1 MIRTGEQ
8 YLDEISDGRIVWLGS
23 EKIISVAT
31 TPAFLQGARAFAA
44 LYDQASAA
52 AHRQLFYA
60 MPGDGGEA
68 HEPEFRAFLPCK
80 DSRDLA
86 LKHKLHA
93 SWSEASF
100 GFLGRTPDY
109 IAAAMSGFVTTPEAF
124 RGDTFDGRSNLQS
137 LHLRAKTMNLFVAFT
152 LTNIKRD
159 RSKPLSE
166 QDKVEP
172 DIGIHAVRESD
183 AGIFVSGV
191 KAIGTAAIYSDE
203 IIVGSI
209 EPLHPSDVA
218 YALTFCIPPAAPGVS
233 LISRASYSA
242 SAGAEDAPLSSALDE
257 NDAILVMKDVFVPW
271 DHVLTYRDTR
281 STFGIWWNTPAYAS
295 MGHQA
300 SIRFYKKL
308 EFLTGLA
315 YLVLRSSGSLTI
327 PEVRGSL
334 GRLVGYAQLARSIA
348 MGAELEYE
356 SDPEGTGH
364 IAPNRR
370 ATYAQRLFAS
380 EVYPKFIHE
389 LRMFCGGSLIYLPAN
404 LSDFNAPEIGEIL
417 KSYFGTPEVEPVDRA
432 RLLKL
437 VWDVTSTE
445 FGSRHAHYEQ
455 FYQGAPHVY
464 LWQLAEQ
471 GRLEEL
477 GRIATNALS
486 KN

>member
-23 EKIISVAT
+23 EKIRSVAS
-31 TPAFLQGARAFAA
+31 TPAFLQGAKAFAA

-52 AHRQLFYA
+52 AHRQLFYVV
-60 MPGDGGEA
+60 PGDGGGA
-68 HEPEFRAFLPCK
+68 VEPEFRAFLPCK
-80 DSRDLA
+80 DGQDLA

-93 SWSEASF
+93 SWSETSF

-109 IAAAMSGFVTTPEAF
+109 IAAAMSGFVTAPDAF
-124 RGDTFDGRSNLQS
+124 RGHAFDGRLNLQS
-137 LHLRAKTMNLFVAFT
+137 LHQRAKTKNLFVAFT

-166 QDKVEP
+166 QIEA
-172 DIGIHAVRESD
+172 DIGIHAVRETD

-209 EPLHPSDVA
+209 EPLHPSDAA
-218 YALTFCIPPAAPGVS
+218 YALTFCIQTATPGVS
-233 LISRASYSA
+233 LISRASYSS
-242 SAGAEDAPLSSALDE
+242 SADAEDAPLSSALDE
-257 NDAILVMKDVFVPW
+257 NDAILVMKNAFVPW
-271 DHVLTYRDTR
+271 DRILTYRDTR
-281 STFGIWWNTPAYAS
+281 STFAIWWNTPAYAC

-308 EFLTGLA
+308 EFLAGLA
-315 YLVLRSSGSLTI
+315 YLVLRSSGSLAI

-356 SDPEGTGH
+356 IDPDGNGH
-364 IAPNRR
+364 VAPNRR

-389 LRMFCGGSLIYLPAN
+389 LRMFCGGSLIYLPVH
-404 LSDFNAPEIGEIL
+404 LSDFNAPEIGEVL
-417 KSYFGTPEVEPVDRA
+417 KSYFGTPELDPVDRA

-464 LWQLAEQ
+464 LSQLAEQ
-471 GRLEEL
+471 SRLDEL

-486 KN
+486 KSQK